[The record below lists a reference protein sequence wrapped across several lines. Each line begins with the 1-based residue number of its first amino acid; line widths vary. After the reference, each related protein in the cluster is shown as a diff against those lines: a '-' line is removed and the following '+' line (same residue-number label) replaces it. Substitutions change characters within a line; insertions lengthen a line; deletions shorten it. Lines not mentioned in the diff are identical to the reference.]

1 MEDTLI
7 KDAFAQWSEAKRK
20 AQEECESRS
29 LFNMAE
35 KYRVCSM
42 FKGTET
48 LEETLKLF
56 LSPQGIEFC
65 TKRSFPTM
73 GMCRRFKGPTAA
85 NLGIYVEEDVKVQNR
100 PLVILVGNCRAELEY
115 NIPGERY
122 QVVLMHGATAHIKA
136 SNWVVVF
143 VNKDGG
149 GEASVETCG
158 HAKVL

>member
-1 MEDTLI
+1 MEQPLI
-7 KDAFAQWSEAKRK
+7 RDIYAQWKDAKQQAQK
-20 AQEECESRS
+20 ECENRS

-35 KYRVCSM
+35 KYRACSM

-48 LEETLKLF
+48 IEDALKLF

-65 TKRSFPTM
+65 TKHSFPTIE
-73 GMCRRFKGPTAA
+73 MCRRFKGHVASS
-85 NLGIYVEEDVKVQNR
+85 LGIYVEEDVKVQNR

-115 NIPGERY
+115 NIPGKRY

-136 SNWVVVF
+136 SNWSVVF

-149 GEASVETCG
+149 GEASIETCE

>member
-1 MEDTLI
+1 MEQPLI
-7 KDAFAQWSEAKRK
+7 RDISAQWKDAKQQAQK
-20 AQEECESRS
+20 ECENRS

-48 LEETLKLF
+48 LEQVLKLF
-56 LSPQGIEFC
+56 SSPQGIEFC
-65 TKRSFPTM
+65 TKRSFPTIE
-73 GMCRRFKGPTAA
+73 MCRKFKGPTAE
-85 NLGIYVEEDVKVQNR
+85 NLGIYVEEDVKIQNR

-115 NIPGERY
+115 SIPGERY

-136 SNWVVVF
+136 SNWAVVF

-149 GEASVETCG
+149 GEATIEISE

>member
-1 MEDTLI
+1 MEETLI
-7 KDAFAQWSEAKRK
+7 KDIFVQWRLAKQH
-20 AQEECESRS
+20 AQEECENRS
-29 LFNMAE
+29 LFNIAE
-35 KYRVCSM
+35 KYRACSM

-73 GMCRRFKGPTAA
+73 EMCRRFKGPTAA
-85 NLGIYVEEDVKVQNR
+85 NLGIYVEENVKVLNR

-115 NIPGERY
+115 SIPGERY

-136 SNWVVVF
+136 SNWAVVF

-149 GEASVETCG
+149 GETTIEISE